1 MPRCSGTSTFRR
13 VQLLVFKVA
22 GKSGGW
28 SLTVHKNEWSGL
40 VESLMWPTKRVT
52 RLRATNNNCLYP
64 FSSLVVL
71 FSLTRPSSFLFADT
85 TCLFVFVVFPSSR
98 SLSAS
103 FIRRS
108 NSNSCR
114 KKLGNLPRPNAFA
127 FGVVGSGSQIRRS
140 LSAITDLYFHPHS
153 ILGDYLI
160 LIITIIIY
168 IPQLSKI
175 ICL

>member
-85 TCLFVFVVFPSSR
+85 RASSS
-98 SLSAS
+98 SLSFLPPAPFPLLS
-103 FIRRS
+103 FAEVIRTRAERS
-108 NSNSCR
+108 WGIYRGQMPLPSELLVPVPKFVGHCR
-114 KKLGNLPRPNAFA
+114 R
-127 FGVVGSGSQIRRS
+127 
-140 LSAITDLYFHPHS
+140 
-153 ILGDYLI
+153 
-160 LIITIIIY
+160 
-168 IPQLSKI
+168 
-175 ICL
+175 